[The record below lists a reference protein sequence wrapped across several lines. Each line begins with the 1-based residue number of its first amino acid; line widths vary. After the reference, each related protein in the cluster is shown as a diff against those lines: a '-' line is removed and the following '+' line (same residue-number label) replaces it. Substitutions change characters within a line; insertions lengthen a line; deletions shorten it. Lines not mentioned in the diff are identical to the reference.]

1 MSAVRYGRISDRSCF
16 PKSLSFP
23 LFSSFMFMCLFFE
36 GKTIARLSS
45 RAVRPFKLRPLNAL
59 SLPNFF
65 FPSFLK
71 IHLPMCN
78 THTCT
83 RTLTHTHTHT
93 HIQVRCLPPMSHRHS
108 KFLCVS
114 ECAYLREREKER
126 VVETGVCV
134 KRIKIRERKN

>member
-1 MSAVRYGRISDRSCF
+1 
-16 PKSLSFP
+16 
-23 LFSSFMFMCLFFE
+23 
-36 GKTIARLSS
+36 
-45 RAVRPFKLRPLNAL
+45 
-59 SLPNFF
+59 
-65 FPSFLK
+65 
-71 IHLPMCN
+71 MCN

-83 RTLTHTHTHT
+83 RTLTHTHTHTHT